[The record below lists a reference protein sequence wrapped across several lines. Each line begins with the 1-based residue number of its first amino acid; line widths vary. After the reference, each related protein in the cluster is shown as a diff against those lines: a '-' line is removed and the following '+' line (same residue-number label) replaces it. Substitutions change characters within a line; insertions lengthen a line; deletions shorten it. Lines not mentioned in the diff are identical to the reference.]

1 MLVKVHR
8 YSEGVCKRD
17 AEGECDRNCKMKK
30 EENETELTQS
40 VARMA
45 EIRHAYKIFV
55 EKTEERDHL

>member
-1 MLVKVHR
+1 MN
-8 YSEGVCKRD
+8 E
-17 AEGECDRNCKMKK
+17 

-55 EKTEERDHL
+55 ERNEERDHL